1 MSYILDALRRADAE
15 RSRGVVPGLHAQSLP
30 ADNEPAAR
38 NYAPL
43 LWAAGGAG
51 VLLAAGV
58 AVLLWAP
65 WRAAP
70 APDARLALALVPA
83 SAPALAPVP
92 ATPSQQG
99 APALPAQGEL
109 PPAQPGALEPA
120 ARPVEPPLGRATPPV
135 TTAVRAPQPYPP
147 QPTGRAVLA
156 DSRDALA
163 ERAAAGRVA
172 TLQPRAEPRLPVAAP
187 VPAPER
193 VEHYGAPV
201 SRATATAPA
210 PAAASAAAIPNI
222 NALPPDVRSQ
232 LPRLAVGGAIYS
244 ETPSARMVILNGQ
257 VFHEGDK
264 PAADTV
270 LEQIRLKSAVLDF
283 RGQRYEISF

>member
-15 RSRGVVPGLHAQSLP
+15 RSRGVVPGLHAHSLP
-30 ADNEPAAR
+30 GDAEPAAR

-65 WRAAP
+65 WRSTP
-70 APDARLALALVPA
+70 APEARAT
-83 SAPALAPVP
+83 LAPPP
-92 ATPSQQG
+92 APTLAARDSGPVQ
-99 APALPAQGEL
+99 PAQGEL
-109 PPAQPGALEPA
+109 PPPQPGAIEPA
-120 ARPVEPPLGRATPPV
+120 ARPVEPPLGRGEAP
-135 TTAVRAPQPYPP
+135 TTSAQARAPQAYPP
-147 QPTGRAVLA
+147 RATESGDTFA
-156 DSRDALA
+156 Q
-163 ERAAAGRVA
+163 RAAAGRVA
-172 TLQPRAEPRLPVAAP
+172 TFQPRADTRAPIVAPTPAP
-187 VPAPER
+187 VQPP

-201 SRATATAPA
+201 RTAQAPA
-210 PAAASAAAIPNI
+210 PAPNAAAPNI
-222 NALPPDVRSQ
+222 NALPPDVRAQ
-232 LPRLAVGGAIYS
+232 LPHLAVGGAIYS

-270 LEQIRLKSAVLDF
+270 LELIRLKSAVLNF

>member
-43 LWAAGGAG
+43 LWAAGVAG

-65 WRAAP
+65 WRATPAP
-70 APDARLALALVPA
+70 APEARVTPAPAPTLAARD
-83 SAPALAPVP
+83 SAPV
-92 ATPSQQG
+92 Q
-99 APALPAQGEL
+99 PAQGEL
-109 PPAQPGALEPA
+109 PAPRPGAIEPA
-120 ARPVEPPLGRATPPV
+120 ARPVEPPLGAGNPPPM
-135 TTAVRAPQPYPP
+135 AAGARAPQPYPP
-147 QPTGRAVLA
+147 PATARAA
-156 DSRDALA
+156 APESPGTLA

-172 TLQPRAEPRLPVAAP
+172 TLQPRAEPRAPAVAAR
-187 VPAPER
+187 PAPAQPS
-193 VEHYGAPV
+193 VEHYGAAVPP
-201 SRATATAPA
+201 APA
-210 PAAASAAAIPNI
+210 PAPNAAIPNI
-222 NALPPDVRSQ
+222 NALPPDVRAQ

-244 ETPSARMVILNGQ
+244 EVPSARMVILNGQ

-270 LEQIRLKSAVLDF
+270 LEQIRLKSAVLNF
-283 RGQRYEISF
+283 RGQRYEVSF